1 MSIHL
6 NRQDGITTIQD
17 FSRSR
22 IEIPRTE
29 QWFMQSRV
37 GNRKYKIMVAIPYEA
52 APPSG
57 YPVIY
62 MLDGNSVFTTMV
74 EALRMQCHRP
84 DKTGIIPAIIV
95 GIGYQTNRPFAP
107 DRYYDY
113 TPVPSFEYQHNSD
126 GTPLPEQ
133 GGAHAFLSFIEEELK
148 PQIEHEFNIDRNR
161 QTIFGHSLGGLF
173 TLYALFTKPTAFQHY
188 IAGSPS
194 IHWNREA
201 FFEEEQKFVGRLEQ
215 EVVNVEVLI
224 GMGEFEKSHVSRNLY
239 HAKELSERLS
249 MLSDRGL
256 KLTFKEFEDEGHVSV
271 LPVLIS
277 RTLRRVLKPEKSTIN
292 R

>member
-1 MSIHL
+1 M
-6 NRQDGITTIQD
+6 TIQD
-17 FSRSR
+17 IARSR
-22 IEIPRTE
+22 VDIPRTE
-29 QWFMQSRV
+29 QWVMQSRV
-37 GNRKYKIMVAIPYEA
+37 ENRKYKIMVAIPSEA

-62 MLDGNSVFTTMV
+62 LLDGNSVFTTMV

-84 DKTGIIPAIIV
+84 DKTGVVPAIIV

-113 TPVPSFEYQHNSD
+113 TPVPSFEYQHKSD

-133 GGAHAFLSFIEEELK
+133 GGAQAFLSFIEEELK
-148 PQIEHEFNIDRNR
+148 PHIEQEFNINSNR

-173 TLYALFTKPTAFQHY
+173 ALYVLFTKPAAFQHY

-194 IHWNREA
+194 IHWNKE
-201 FFEEEQKFVGRLEQ
+201 FLLEEEQRFVGRLEQ
-215 EVVNVEVLI
+215 ESINVELLI
-224 GMGEFEKSHVSRNLY
+224 GMGQLENSHVSRNLY
-239 HAKELSERLS
+239 QAKELSDRLS
-249 MLSDRGL
+249 IHSDRGVNV
-256 KLTFKEFEDEGHVSV
+256 TFTEFEDEGHVSV

-277 RTLRRVLKPEKSTIN
+277 RALRLVLKPEK
-292 R
+292 